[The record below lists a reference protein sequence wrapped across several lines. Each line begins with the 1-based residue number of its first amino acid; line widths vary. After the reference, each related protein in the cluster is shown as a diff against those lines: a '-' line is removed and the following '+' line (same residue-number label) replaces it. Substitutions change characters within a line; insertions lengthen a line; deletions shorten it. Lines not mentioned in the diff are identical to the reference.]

1 MFSSVDTEKGT
12 YKVYA
17 PYRLLLFYFIIF
29 SVLIF
34 CYCWLKS
41 LEELSLCTNDFT

>member
-1 MFSSVDTEKGT
+1 MFLSVDTEKGT
-12 YKVYA
+12 YKVYV
-17 PYRLLLFYFIIF
+17 PYRLLLFYFICF

-34 CYCWLKS
+34 YYCWLKS

>member
-17 PYRLLLFYFIIF
+17 PYRLLLFYFISF
-29 SVLIF
+29 AF
-34 CYCWLKS
+34 
-41 LEELSLCTNDFT
+41 

>member
-12 YKVYA
+12 YKVYV
-17 PYRLLLFYFIIF
+17 PYRLLLFYFISF

-34 CYCWLKS
+34 CYRWLKS
-41 LEELSLCTNDFT
+41 LEELCLCTNDFT

>member
-1 MFSSVDTEKGT
+1 MFLSVDTEKGT
-12 YKVYA
+12 YKVYV
-17 PYRLLLFYFIIF
+17 PYRLLLFYFICF

-41 LEELSLCTNDFT
+41 LEELCLCTNDFT